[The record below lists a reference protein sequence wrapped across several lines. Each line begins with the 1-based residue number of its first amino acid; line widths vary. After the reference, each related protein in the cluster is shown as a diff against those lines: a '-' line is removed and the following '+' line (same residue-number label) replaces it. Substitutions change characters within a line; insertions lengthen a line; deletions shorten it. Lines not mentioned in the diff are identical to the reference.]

1 MYSWGKQ
8 EWKGAWSDGSPE
20 WDAIPEK
27 DRPENADDG
36 SFWMS
41 MDDFCEQ
48 FDALTITRTVNT
60 AILSLER
67 TWNCKSFKGRWEGEM
82 AGGCKNEKDWL
93 AHNPQFIIVQR
104 KTSTVHV
111 SLLQV
116 GHSQRED
123 MLVIGF
129 SVFQIEENR
138 RFRLISQNKIFPQ
151 AATKPEDATGHTN
164 GEEAKGR
171 KSSAKK
177 MMKKLFKSDEDRA
190 ARKAG
195 VRGCKSK
202 YINSREVTVSARL
215 RAGTYMIVPTTFKK
229 GEVGDFLLRIYS
241 NEPTEGQVAKS
252 ILERTSGKFC
262 FRKPVQRHRGVVRAT
277 ILCAANLPNRAGG
290 IVTGEREPDPYVVL
304 KVEKGT
310 ARSQGI
316 RHYDPRTG
324 TAARNPEWG
333 VSFVFYV
340 HDPATA
346 QLQLEVRDDIP
357 IFRDPLFGEV
367 TVPLQQYTE
376 PDRVEKSWDVTLPI
390 VPRASPLNRVGSA
403 KVTPGDLQEAAKQS
417 TVTLRLCY
425 TNEIDL

>member
-151 AATKPEDATGHTN
+151 AAAKPEDATVHTN

-252 ILERTSGKFC
+252 ILERTSVSASLFSGIE
-262 FRKPVQRHRGVVRAT
+262 G
-277 ILCAANLPNRAGG
+277 LC
-290 IVTGEREPDPYVVL
+290 V
-304 KVEKGT
+304 
-310 ARSQGI
+310 
-316 RHYDPRTG
+316 
-324 TAARNPEWG
+324 
-333 VSFVFYV
+333 
-340 HDPATA
+340 
-346 QLQLEVRDDIP
+346 
-357 IFRDPLFGEV
+357 PLFCALRTCQTEQGGLRRGSGSRIRTWCSRLKKGLREV
-367 TVPLQQYTE
+367 KVSGTTIREQA
-376 PDRVEKSWDVTLPI
+376 
-390 VPRASPLNRVGSA
+390 PRLATRSGA
-403 KVTPGDLQEAAKQS
+403 
-417 TVTLRLCY
+417 
-425 TNEIDL
+425 